1 MLSPPWLFCA
11 SDMPAGV
18 AVEGWNTF
26 GWGWVVSGGMNGGL
40 LSRQLLLLQL
50 LRRVF
55 CFHYGRNRNEAVIC
69 WASRTRRQVVKLPI
83 SCCYGRG
90 LWGKWL
96 RARNFA
102 GRPV

>member
-40 LSRQLLLLQL
+40 LSRQMLLAAAAAARLLLSIWPESKRSGYL
-50 LRRVF
+50 L
-55 CFHYGRNRNEAVIC
+55 GIAD
-69 WASRTRRQVVKLPI
+69 SQTSGKLPI